1 LNEALASA
9 RRVHLSV
16 GNFADRVISSK
27 MARQAVWLF
36 GLNSAARGM
45 AFIGSAYAAR
55 CLGPAN
61 LGISAL
67 VASISQLVVVLA
79 NGGLDTVAVRRIA
92 ANPGCARGITAS
104 IVWFRTRLLAAILPL
119 GLCAVLILTSGE
131 HAFAWCVGA
140 ILPIGTSFGL
150 SFVFQGLEKLPLQAL
165 VSVLTSAVTAAAFF
179 FFRPGMPAG
188 SDVAVMA
195 FAGFCGMLLSFWLFR
210 ALASQGGTDEPA
222 PAIAALLRESRPY
235 WMLAVVVYCYSTLQ
249 VPLVGYIAG
258 KQSLGAYRS
267 ALMLV
272 AGLDLLYSS
281 INSLLLPRL
290 VAWRRKGPTF
300 LWHRQKEL
308 LFLFLFSGGAISAG
322 VISLAPV
329 VYRRFLG
336 VAFTEAI
343 LPFQILVVGRLAVF
357 VGQIFAW
364 SLSAL
369 HLDRQFF
376 LASLAGAVFSVGAN
390 LLFVPCY
397 GIVAAAVVSVLSE
410 IVVHGLCFISVKRYI
425 SRAIAISA
433 TNPI

>member
-1 LNEALASA
+1 
-9 RRVHLSV
+9 
-16 GNFADRVISSK
+16 
-27 MARQAVWLF
+27 
-36 GLNSAARGM
+36 
-45 AFIGSAYAAR
+45 
-55 CLGPAN
+55 
-61 LGISAL
+61 
-67 VASISQLVVVLA
+67 
-79 NGGLDTVAVRRIA
+79 
-92 ANPGCARGITAS
+92 
-104 IVWFRTRLLAAILPL
+104 
-119 GLCAVLILTSGE
+119 
-131 HAFAWCVGA
+131 
-140 ILPIGTSFGL
+140 
-150 SFVFQGLEKLPLQAL
+150 
-165 VSVLTSAVTAAAFF
+165 
-179 FFRPGMPAG
+179 
-188 SDVAVMA
+188 
-195 FAGFCGMLLSFWLFR
+195 
-210 ALASQGGTDEPA
+210 
-222 PAIAALLRESRPY
+222 
-235 WMLAVVVYCYSTLQ
+235 MLAVVVYCYSTLQ

-425 SRAIAISA
+425 SRAIAIQPPTLYNMICRICDSSDLVPAIDLGLQPWCNHFLRRQEIGSEPFYPLRVVYCRNCGAAQLDFTVKKEVMFGDHTYLSGVTKSLGNTSA
-433 TNPI
+433 GSLARLTDGSFERLSRRAF